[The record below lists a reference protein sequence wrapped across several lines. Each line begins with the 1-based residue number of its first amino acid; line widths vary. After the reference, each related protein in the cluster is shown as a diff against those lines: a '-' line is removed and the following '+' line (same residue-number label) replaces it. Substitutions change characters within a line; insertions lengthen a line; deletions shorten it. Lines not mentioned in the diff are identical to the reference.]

1 LLDRAVSQ
9 FRAAARLPHPAGFFL
24 PFLFNH
30 SSTPLR
36 MPLTFLANAAEG
48 AAQPNIFQQ
57 LGINYGGLIAQILIF
72 CIVYFVLSKY
82 AFGPVTAI
90 LEERRKRII
99 DGEDNLKKIKSDLET
114 ANAQA
119 AEIRAKAE
127 ADASRI
133 VKEATD
139 AAGAVGE
146 AKRQQAIA
154 EAAQIV
160 AKSREASQLERERLL
175 ADLKNEFGRLV
186 IDTTSKVTGKVL
198 TGDDHSRIS
207 QEALAQIAL

>member
-1 LLDRAVSQ
+1 
-9 FRAAARLPHPAGFFL
+9 
-24 PFLFNH
+24 
-30 SSTPLR
+30 

-198 TGDDHSRIS
+198 TGDDHNRIS

>member
-1 LLDRAVSQ
+1 MPE
-9 FRAAARLPHPAGFFL
+9 ARLGLEAV
-24 PFLFNH
+24 
-30 SSTPLR
+30 
-36 MPLTFLANAAEG
+36 LT
-48 AAQPNIFQQ
+48 
-57 LGINYGGLIAQILIF
+57 
-72 CIVYFVLSKY
+72 
-82 AFGPVTAI
+82 
-90 LEERRKRII
+90 I
-99 DGEDNLKKIKSDLET
+99 DG
-114 ANAQA
+114 
-119 AEIRAKAE
+119 AEITNVKDLTVSLEKAE

-198 TGDDHSRIS
+198 TGDDHNRIS

>member
-1 LLDRAVSQ
+1 MM
-9 FRAAARLPHPAGFFL
+9 L
-24 PFLFNH
+24 PFLAKA
-30 SSTPLR
+30 PE
-36 MPLTFLANAAEG
+36 AAEG
-48 AAQPNIFQQ
+48 GVIEKILGP
-57 LGINYGGLIAQILIF
+57 LGINYGGLLAQICVFI
-72 CIVYFVLSKY
+72 IVYLVLSKY

-99 DGEDNLKKIKSDLET
+99 DGEENLKKIKSDLET

-127 ADASRI
+127 ADASRVI
-133 VKEATD
+133 KEATD
-139 AAGAVGE
+139 AANAVGE

-160 AKSREASQLERERLL
+160 AKAREASQLERDRLL
-175 ADLKNEFGRLV
+175 SELKNEFGRLV

-198 TGDDHSRIS
+198 TGDDHNRIS

>member
-1 LLDRAVSQ
+1 MMLEL
-9 FRAAARLPHPAGFFL
+9 
-24 PFLFNH
+24 
-30 SSTPLR
+30 
-36 MPLTFLANAAEG
+36 LANAAPAEQG
-48 AAQPNIFQQ
+48 DVLQQ
-57 LGINYGGLIAQILIF
+57 LGFNFGKIIAQILIF
-72 CIVYFVLSKY
+72 ATVFMILKKY

-198 TGDDHSRIS
+198 TGDDHNRIS